1 MTYRYNKVFIALVI
15 VGLVAACG
23 ILGQRFQLEQQNRTV
38 ELVLDYEDVV
48 ELAEVEGVPLESLL
62 TQFKTAGLTSL
73 AVYETTLEK
82 LNKSGKTTAMPGAS
96 ILHQYREGTLTDPF
110 WRDLAATGK
119 IVSED
124 TYVIG
129 NNDQTFAEV
138 KSDLE
143 RRLSPER
150 VQQLTTAPF
159 PVLEVQAKYDK
170 VVKWNL
176 GLPTDE
182 MQTVA
187 AHGFYVVA
195 RPTNYT
201 KVRPSDVQAVFDRI
215 RPIDK
220 VSSIMFSGDDVT
232 GFPGLLPQVAEQM
245 QAKDLTLDMIEH
257 PLQLQFMKQDGLL
270 PLAALNDYHS
280 ARVYVIPK
288 DEQPKLKL
296 DEAVHRWALTDEER
310 NIRVDLLR
318 RYDIPAQ
325 GMTLLETNLTY
336 ITNVT
341 NLLKEQGFTIGRAS
355 VFPVYYPSPLLL
367 GIIILGSWAAVCL
380 LVSAIKPVPVKYLYV
395 LLLVPTAI
403 MLYPILKG
411 SGTLVRQTAATVSAI
426 TLPVLA
432 IIYQLDKWRESGPK
446 ELSIGKIISSGLMNL
461 TVVFAI
467 AMVGGL
473 YVAALLGDVRFLLE
487 IEIFRGVKVTFI
499 LPMLLV
505 FVAYLTR
512 FSLFDQDKAKKIWP
526 QIQRMLNSTIDIKT
540 MLALAC
546 IAVAAWVYV
555 GRSGHT
561 AGVPVPDI
569 EIQVR
574 TFLEN
579 AMYARPREK
588 EFMIGHPAFL
598 LATMAFYQR
607 WPRVAHFAL
616 VMIATIGMGSLVE
629 TFAHIRTPVLMSFVR
644 GIDGLVLGAVLGV
657 IAVIIVQVLRVL
669 SERAGRRTPTD
680 E

>member
-1 MTYRYNKVFIALVI
+1 MTYRYNKIFIALVI

-23 ILGQRFQLEQQNRTV
+23 ILGQRFQLEQNNRTI
-38 ELVLDYEDVV
+38 ELVLDYEDIVA
-48 ELAEVEGVPLESLL
+48 LAEMEGVPLESLL
-62 TQFKTAGLTSL
+62 TQFKAAGLTSL

-82 LNKSGKTTAMPGAS
+82 LNKSGKTTAVPGAS

-110 WRDLAATGK
+110 WRDLAASGK
-119 IVSED
+119 IVTED

-150 VQQLTTAPF
+150 VQQLAEGSF
-159 PVLEVQAKYDK
+159 PILAVKANYEK

-176 GLPTDE
+176 GLSTEE
-182 MQTVA
+182 MQAVA

-201 KVRPSDVQAVFDRI
+201 KVKPSDVQAVFDRL

-245 QAKDLTLDMIEH
+245 KAKNLTLDMIEH

-270 PLAALNDYHS
+270 PLAALNDYRS

-310 NIRVDLLR
+310 NIRVNLLR
-318 RYDIPAQ
+318 KYDIPAQ

-336 ITNVT
+336 ITEVT
-341 NLLKEQGFTIGRAS
+341 NLLKAQGFAIGRAS

-367 GIIILGSWAAVCL
+367 GLIILGSWAAVCL
-380 LVSAIKPVPVKYLYV
+380 LISAIWPVPDKYLYV

-403 MLYPILKG
+403 MLYPIIKG

-432 IIYQLDKWRESGPK
+432 MTYQLDKWRESGPQK
-446 ELSIGKIISSGLMNL
+446 GSISRILSSGLPNL
-461 TVVFAI
+461 AVAFAI

-473 YVAALLGDVRFLLE
+473 YVAALLGDVRFFLE

-499 LPMLLV
+499 LPLLLIFIV
-505 FVAYLTR
+505 YLTR
-512 FSLFDQDKAKKIWP
+512 FSLFGQDKAKKIWP
-526 QIQRMLNSTIDIKT
+526 QILRMLNATIDIKT
-540 MLALAC
+540 MIALAC
-546 IAVAAWVYV
+546 VAVAAWVFV

-574 TFLEN
+574 AFLEN
-579 AMYARPREK
+579 VLYARPREK
-588 EFMIGHPAFL
+588 EFLIGHPAFL

-607 WPRVAHFAL
+607 WPRIAHFAL
-616 VMIATIGMGSLVE
+616 VIIATIGLGSLVE

-644 GIDGLVLGAVLGV
+644 GIDGLVLGAILGV
-657 IAVIIVQVLRVL
+657 LAVVVVQVLRVL
-669 SERAGRRTPTD
+669 SERAGRRTSTD

>member
-1 MTYRYNKVFIALVI
+1 
-15 VGLVAACG
+15 
-23 ILGQRFQLEQQNRTV
+23 
-38 ELVLDYEDVV
+38 
-48 ELAEVEGVPLESLL
+48 
-62 TQFKTAGLTSL
+62 
-73 AVYETTLEK
+73 VYETTLEK
-82 LNKSGKTTAMPGAS
+82 LNKSGKTTAVPGAS

-110 WRDLAATGK
+110 WRDMAASGK
-119 IVSED
+119 LLPED
-124 TYVIG
+124 TYIIG

-150 VQQLTTAPF
+150 VQQLADGSL
-159 PVLEVQAKYDK
+159 PVLAVKADYEK

-176 GLPTDE
+176 GMSTEE

-187 AHGFYVVA
+187 AHGFYVVV

-201 KVRPSDVQAVFDRI
+201 KVRAEDVQAVFDRI

-220 VSSIMFSGDDVT
+220 VSSLMFVGAEVT
-232 GFPGLLPQVAEQM
+232 GYPGLLPEVAEQM
-245 QAKDLTLDMIEH
+245 KAKDLTLDMIEN
-257 PLQLQFMKQDGLL
+257 PVQLQFLKQDGLL

-310 NIRVDLLR
+310 NIRVNLLR
-318 RYDIPAQ
+318 KYDIPAQ

-336 ITNVT
+336 ITDVT
-341 NLLKEQGFTIGRAS
+341 NLLKAQGFTIGRAS

-367 GIIILGSWAAVCL
+367 GLIILGSWAAVCL
-380 LVSAIKPVPVKYLYV
+380 LVSAIRPIPDKYLYV

-403 MLYPILKG
+403 MLYPLIRG
-411 SGTLVRQTAATVSAI
+411 NGTLMRQTAATVSAI

-432 IIYQLDKWRESGPK
+432 MTYQLDKWRQDSQERS
-446 ELSIGKIISSGLMNL
+446 LGKIIGSGVVNL
-461 TVVFAI
+461 TIAFAI

-473 YVAALLGDVRFLLE
+473 YVAALLGDVRFFLE
-487 IEIFRGVKVTFI
+487 MEIYRGVKITFI
-499 LPMLLV
+499 MPLLLI
-505 FVAYLTR
+505 FVIYLTR
-512 FSLFDQDKAKKIWP
+512 FSLFGQDKAKKIWP
-526 QIQRMLNSTIDIKT
+526 QILRMLNSAVDIKT
-540 MLALAC
+540 ILALAC
-546 IAVAAWVYV
+546 VAVAAWVFI

-569 EIQVR
+569 ELKVR
-574 TFLEN
+574 AFLET

-588 EFMIGHPAFL
+588 EFLIGHPAFL

-616 VMIATIGMGSLVE
+616 VIFATIGFGSLVE

-657 IAVIIVQVLRVL
+657 IAVIAVQVLRVL